1 MSIRNTPGQ
10 NRRAAATRRERLRA
24 AGYRVLHTE
33 IPGPLFERLHAT
45 ARARRLT
52 VSGAVAEALD
62 AWARDI
68 EEQHQPGENP

>member
-33 IPGPLFERLHAT
+33 IPGPLFERLHT
-45 ARARRLT
+45 VARARKLT
-52 VSGAVAEALD
+52 GAAAVTEALD
-62 AWARDI
+62 AWARAN
-68 EEQHQPGENP
+68 EEQQQRGEQ